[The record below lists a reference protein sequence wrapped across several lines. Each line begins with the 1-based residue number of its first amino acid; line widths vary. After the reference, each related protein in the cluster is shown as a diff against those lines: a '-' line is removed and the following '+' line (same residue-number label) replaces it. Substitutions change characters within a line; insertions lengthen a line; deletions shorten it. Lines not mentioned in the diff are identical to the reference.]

1 MCRREI
7 PCLTRKVIKPN
18 RELHIDFKISPES
31 SISRL
36 QIGKNR
42 VFNFKIRN

>member
-1 MCRREI
+1 
-7 PCLTRKVIKPN
+7 
-18 RELHIDFKISPES
+18 SPES

-42 VFNFKIRN
+42 VFNFKINYLLFLPNLRTRMQIIRAF